1 MSDGATK
8 ATRYTDQGIKVTVT
22 KNDTEPTFTLS
33 FTENPA
39 ALTFEEHASLS
50 ISEGKRAADGK
61 HTSEHHHS
69 KKRSDH
75 LHHHTKPHD
84 QKGNGHT
91 EHQSTK
97 SRSSAVSGLT
107 REMWNNSCGGS
118 SSATILDT
126 SSTPASADSCEKPH
140 QDSTKKPVNNSQHTI
155 SLHIST
161 KHKVKADLKPEPEQ
175 KQEPD
180 NKAKTSSEDNIL
192 DKPGPCTVVPIENQT
207 EHDAH
212 QTMQEQ
218 AEQESVPLDRHSS
231 ITGASPSEIGSFFAD
246 GRSLAPSSALYGKLI
261 DLHRSL
267 LALEEKSSKI
277 SMLDTSEESSI
288 KMTHREFRM
297 RRNKALLQACLS
309 IEKADLAFLGTDM
322 GARVYQPTALRKI
335 YHQMDHGV
343 EPTSIS
349 QERLI
354 LVRRTIRHDRHA
366 LNKMMGS
373 EAKQS
378 LKKTIYGNRMA
389 TFKLA
394 DVITRTIVTAGTIEQ
409 PDITRP
415 DLQSLQLH
423 NYYPSTVPSILLLT
437 ELEELAGV
445 DSEEFLC
452 FKATC
457 SSMIAEL
464 GYVLNQVT
472 ESNSKATVSKI
483 LSILSTYL
491 VPQSLRFLAIS
502 LLVFCN
508 CILEKAALE
517 RVFVPVY
524 ASIFSDLIS
533 STSLAKQLINSYPNF
548 SKLFRKKCE
557 EKNIINTSER
567 AYGNFMCIVF
577 REIMELKLEDMVYNI
592 DLEVPFF
599 KKIELQQAI
608 LDKTTN
614 GTIIQHSEQDQQC
627 IRDYIKGL
635 QNLYTVNLAV
645 FAAQLYVIRASAFIT
660 SACLQRIFLN
670 LVCYNTSYN
679 YIFQTDTWAK
689 YIRQQYFSKLYLPAV
704 NLEINRLHAE
714 KRYRQRIDVMKFS
727 PDGYMPNYT
736 LYEAAIAMLKIVG
749 TCIRYYLVDKYSTH
763 LKTELDGLLGPSTI
777 TRSKDSS
784 KRTIFKSLDSLR
796 QYLND
801 GELVAA
807 TSAAQSSQNYGIL
820 IKYLFAN
827 TELVH
832 VTFPFAKKVFTNG
845 DAPLYQV
852 ISDGNL
858 EDLLWTTP
866 DMAGHRARATQGSND
881 DHERLLKH
889 VKRGPGAIMH
899 ALAEKIGVDAPALD
913 VIRLFSEIS
922 NLYTHYLAP
931 MQTDTVHVSHFRFL
945 ILELNEELESLFD
958 KNLSDDRMC
967 RVSFLIQL
975 KKKLHSLMNTCKKHK
990 ILTANR
996 PSLISVPANDTSV
1009 SENTLDIET
1018 KPHRAPVRK
1027 PILALPTNSDARKE
1041 LLAAL
1046 RTETLEASLTSALQC
1061 VLNLEYDQETGLFV
1075 TQLDTWSDI
1084 LSELLIDTV
1093 LEAGTHTSTISAVA
1107 TCIPDLLSCI
1117 SREVADVIPDSLW
1130 ELLLDGALLSLDNE
1144 QSIERK
1150 NTLMNGIAYMII
1162 TLIHKQVFSFFSI
1175 ARDLASRARKEE
1187 CAHKLGKAIV
1197 SGFLVAS
1204 NEDDDSPSQ
1213 KILAVAKQSHASA
1226 ASRVGEKMAVYELV
1240 NVIGAIYTRKPSSA
1254 QELEEIYDVLR
1265 ENKALADVFSIYNV
1279 VVCENSMHKKKLP
1292 VSVIFS
1298 QYLEQNEFLFRG
1310 DCIHNTFDIVC
1321 GITLSF
1327 VPSASSTELSNI
1339 FSELGERFASQGIPL
1354 STLAGHVFRRWKET
1368 VYCSKN
1374 FILIWNLL
1382 IHSKLCSK
1390 AAVTG
1395 YIKSIP
1401 SFTDIK
1407 KQIQDSEAI
1416 QAWLSEE

>member
-1 MSDGATK
+1 MSDGTAK
-8 ATRYTDQGIKVTVT
+8 ATRYTDQGVKVTVT
-22 KNDTEPTFTLS
+22 KNDTEPAFTLS

-39 ALTFEEHASLS
+39 TLTFEEHASLS
-50 ISEGKRAADGK
+50 VNEGKRIVDGK
-61 HTSEHHHS
+61 HTPDHHYPKKRNDHSHHHI
-69 KKRSDH
+69 
-75 LHHHTKPHD
+75 KPHD

-91 EHQSTK
+91 EHQFTK
-97 SRSSAVSGLT
+97 PRSGAILGLA
-107 REMWNNSCGGS
+107 REMWNNNCGTS
-118 SSATILDT
+118 SSTAAPDT
-126 SSTPASADSCEKPH
+126 SLASVSVGSCEKTH
-140 QDSTKKPVNNSQHTI
+140 QDSTKKSANTSQHTI

-161 KHKVKADLKPEPEQ
+161 KHKVKADARPEPEPNS
-175 KQEPD
+175 KVKSNSEGNTF
-180 NKAKTSSEDNIL
+180 NKSE
-192 DKPGPCTVVPIENQT
+192 PCTAVPVEDQKDK
-207 EHDAH
+207 DAH

-218 AEQESVPLDRHSS
+218 AEQESVPLDRHSL
-231 ITGASPSEIGSFFAD
+231 ITGSAPSEIDSLFAD
-246 GRSLAPSSALYGKLI
+246 GRSLVPSPELYGNLV

-267 LALEEKSSKI
+267 LELEERSSKI
-277 SMLDTSEESSI
+277 NMLDASEGSSI
-288 KMTHREFRM
+288 KMTHREFRT

-309 IEKADLAFLGTDM
+309 IEKANLAFLGTDM

-389 TFKLA
+389 TFKLS
-394 DVITRTIVTAGTIEQ
+394 DVITKTIVTAGTIEQ
-409 PDITRP
+409 PDITRS
-415 DLQSLQLH
+415 DLQPLQLR
-423 NYYPSTVPSILLLT
+423 NYYPSITPSILLLT
-437 ELEELAGV
+437 ELEELAGI
-445 DSEEFLC
+445 DPEEFLC

-457 SSMIAEL
+457 SNMIAEL

-472 ESNSKATVSKI
+472 ESNSKATISKI

-508 CILEKAALE
+508 CILEKTALE

-524 ASIFSDLIS
+524 ASIFSEIIS
-533 STSLAKQLINSYPNF
+533 SASLAKQLINSYSNF
-548 SKLFRKKCE
+548 SKYFRKKCE
-557 EKNIINTSER
+557 ERNITNTSER
-567 AYGNFMCIVF
+567 AYGNFMCIIF
-577 REIMELKLEDMVYNI
+577 REIMELKLEDMIYNV

-608 LDKTTN
+608 LDRTTT

-627 IRDYIKGL
+627 IRDYIKSL
-635 QNLYTVNLAV
+635 QNLYIVNLAV
-645 FAAQLYVIRASAFIT
+645 FAAQLYVLRASAFIT

-689 YIRQQYFSKLYLPAV
+689 YTRQPHFSKLYLPAV
-704 NLEINRLHAE
+704 NLEINRLHTE
-714 KRYRQRIDVMKFS
+714 KRYRQRIDIMKFS

-784 KRTIFKSLDSLR
+784 KRTVFKSLDSLR

-807 TSAAQSSQNYGIL
+807 TSTAQSSQNYNIL

-832 VTFPFAKKVFTNG
+832 ITFPFVRKVFING
-845 DAPLYQV
+845 DTPLYQV

-858 EDLLWTTP
+858 EKLLWTTP
-866 DMAGHRARATQGSND
+866 DMTGHHARMTRGSNK
-881 DHERLLKH
+881 DHEKLLKR
-889 VKRGPGAIMH
+889 VKQAPGAIMH
-899 ALAEKIGVDAPALD
+899 ALAEKIGVDIPALD

-922 NLYTHYLAP
+922 NLYFHYLAP

-958 KNLSDDRMC
+958 KNLSDDRIC
-967 RVSFLIQL
+967 RISFLTQL
-975 KKKLHSLMNTCKKHK
+975 KRKLHSLMSTCKKHK
-990 ILTANR
+990 VLTATR
-996 PSLISVPANDTSV
+996 PSLISTPANSTGVPANA
-1009 SENTLDIET
+1009 LDIET
-1018 KPHRAPVRK
+1018 RPHQVSVRK

-1041 LLAAL
+1041 LLTAL

-1061 VLNLEYDQETGLFV
+1061 VLNLEYDQETGLFL

-1117 SREVADVIPDSLW
+1117 RREVADVIPDSLW

-1150 NTLMNGIAYMII
+1150 NTLMNGISYMII
-1162 TLIHKQVFSFFSI
+1162 TLIHKQVFNFFSI

-1197 SGFLVAS
+1197 SGFLVAA

-1213 KILAVAKQSHASA
+1213 KLLAVAKQNHASA
-1226 ASRVGEKMAVYELV
+1226 TSRMGEKMAVYELV
-1240 NVIGAIYTRKPSSA
+1240 NIIGAIYTRKPSSA
-1254 QELEEIYDVLR
+1254 QELEEIYNVLR

-1279 VVCENSMHKKKLP
+1279 VVCENSVRKKELS
-1292 VSVIFS
+1292 VSAIFS
-1298 QYLEQNEFLFRG
+1298 QYLEKNEFLFRG

-1321 GITLSF
+1321 GIALSF
-1327 VPSASSTELSNI
+1327 VPSASLPELSSI
-1339 FSELGERFASQGIPL
+1339 FSELGKKFASQGIPL
-1354 STLAGHVFRRWKET
+1354 STLAGHVFQRWKET

-1390 AAVTG
+1390 AAITT

-1416 QAWLSEE
+1416 QTWLSEE